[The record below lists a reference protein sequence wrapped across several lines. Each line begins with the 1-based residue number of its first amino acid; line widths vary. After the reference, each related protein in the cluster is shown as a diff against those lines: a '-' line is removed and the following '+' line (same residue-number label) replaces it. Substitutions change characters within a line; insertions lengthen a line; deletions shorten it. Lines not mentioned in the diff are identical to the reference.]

1 MKRVLFVCLGN
12 ICRSPQAE
20 GVFAQLVREAQL
32 DDAIVCDSAGTSDYH
47 IGELADPRTRAASL
61 RHDLALTHRARQVT
75 VDDLDHFDWVIAMD
89 QHNLAHL
96 QHMAGRSQAR
106 LRKLRL
112 LREFDP
118 DPGDL
123 AVPDPYGGGAD
134 GFERVYQICL
144 RSCRALL
151 AEVAAAAKV
160 ASPVE

>member
-20 GVFAQLVREAQL
+20 GVFARLL
-32 DDAIVCDSAGTSDYH
+32 HDAGLQHEIACDTSDYH

-61 RHDLALTHRARQVT
+61 RHGLELTHRARQVT
-75 VDDLDHFDWVIAMD
+75 VADLDAFDWVIAMD
-89 QHNLAHL
+89 HQNLAHL
-96 QHMAGRSQAR
+96 QRLAGRAQAR
-106 LRKLRL
+106 VRKLRL

-118 DPGDL
+118 EPGDL
-123 AVPDPYGGGAD
+123 AVPDPYSGGAD

-151 AEVAAAAKV
+151 THVQATVALPT
-160 ASPVE
+160 PVD